1 MHLYRSQD
9 IPLRVGSATRMDVRL
24 ILDSGSQKG
33 RETSLSRGIYL
44 VGRSRICQIRPKN
57 RYVSRKHCA
66 IIHRK
71 REVLIQDLGSKTGTY
86 INRVRIDPKTTTVL
100 QDGDRIRVGKTKFRV
115 TIVVSPTAQIVGM
128 DDEAPD
134 SDDSNA
140 HDFSPVSDEG
150 SDLNEEDA
158 EHDGV
163 TANSSRNVSDVL
175 RMLEEDDEEDDA
187 DSPNHF
193 APGTEFQLSS
203 KAADLED
210 DDDSDDSDGNVVFS
224 APQSGDSLGLTDPV
238 PSYASRKD
246 WDVKSVYSWI
256 EQKETFARLDQRRA
270 KRRAKEQIQNAE
282 EVIEQAPEAIDAP
295 EEKYTPQQREAQ
307 ARLASSKATT
317 APAPNSWVE
326 RLDTDSMRPIVLVTV
341 GVVFA
346 AWIAWNAWLLISFKG

>member
-1 MHLYRSQD
+1 
-9 IPLRVGSATRMDVRL
+9 MDVRL
-24 ILDSGSQKG
+24 ILDSGNQKG

-86 INRVRIDPKTTTVL
+86 INRVRIDPKTATIL

-115 TIVVSPTAQIVGM
+115 AIVAPPTAQLVGVE
-128 DDEAPD
+128 DEAPE

-140 HDFSPVSDEG
+140 HEFSQVSDEG
-150 SDLNEEDA
+150 SGLVEEDA
-158 EHDGV
+158 QRNGV
-163 TANSSRNVSDVL
+163 TANSSRNISDVL
-175 RMLEEDDEEDDA
+175 RMLEEDEEEDDA
-187 DSPNHF
+187 DSPNQF

-203 KAADLED
+203 KAADLD
-210 DDDSDDSDGNVVFS
+210 DDDDDDSDGNVVFS
-224 APQSGDSLGLTDPV
+224 APQSGDSLGLADPL

-270 KRRAKEQIQNAE
+270 KRRAKERIQSPE
-282 EVIEQAPEAIDAP
+282 EVVEQAPEVISEP
-295 EEKYTPQQREAQ
+295 EEQYTPQQREAQ
-307 ARLASSKATT
+307 ARLAASKATT
-317 APAPNSWVE
+317 APIASTSNSWVE
-326 RLDTDSMRPIVLVTV
+326 RLDTDSMRPIVMVTV

>member
-1 MHLYRSQD
+1 
-9 IPLRVGSATRMDVRL
+9 MDVRL
-24 ILDSGSQKG
+24 ILDSGNQKG

-86 INRVRIDPKTTTVL
+86 INRVRIDPKTATVL

-115 TIVVSPTAQIVGM
+115 AIVAPPTAQLVGA
-128 DDEAPD
+128 DDDVPE

-140 HDFSPVSDEG
+140 HEFSQVSDEG
-150 SDLNEEDA
+150 SGLVEEVA
-158 EHDGV
+158 QHDGV
-163 TANSSRNVSDVL
+163 TANSSRNISDVL

-187 DSPNHF
+187 ESPNQF
-193 APGTEFQLSS
+193 APGTAFQLSS
-203 KAADLED
+203 KATDLDED
-210 DDDSDDSDGNVVFS
+210 DDDDDSDGNVVFS
-224 APQSGDSLGLTDPV
+224 APQSGDSLGLADPL

-270 KRRAKEQIQNAE
+270 KRRGKEQTQNAE
-282 EVIEQAPEAIDAP
+282 EVVVQAPEVITEP
-295 EEKYTPQQREAQ
+295 EEKYTSQQREAQ
-307 ARLASSKATT
+307 TRLAASKTTT
-317 APAPNSWVE
+317 ASTSNSWVE

-346 AWIAWNAWLLISFKG
+346 AWIAWNVWLLISFKG